1 MKIKLKKEQPK
12 QKKKQINKLR
22 LLYIIQNI
30 VHIIY
35 DYSEK
40 MHVIHSYNNPI
51 NVFVKNHI
59 V

>member
-1 MKIKLKKEQPK
+1 MKIKLKKRATK
-12 QKKKQINKLR
+12 RKKNKLR

-40 MHVIHSYNNPI
+40 NACNSFI
-51 NVFVKNHI
+51 
-59 V
+59 